1 MRARIRATFAL
12 LVAVAMA
19 AVPAAPAAAAQAA
32 PATPPPGAATQATPA
47 AETLTGGE
55 LRLTLDEAVQRAL
68 ENNADLAVARFNPDL
83 SEQNVFGAK
92 GAFDP
97 VFYSTLSRS
106 STDTEGTSAFSG
118 GDVVNTKQNVWNFG
132 TQVPLQPTGGT
143 FTVDFNNFKRD
154 TNNAFS
160 TLNPYYSSGLNISLD
175 QPLLRNFKVDSARN
189 QLRIA
194 KKNREISDVQ
204 FRESILT
211 TVAQVKIYYYQL
223 IYSIDALAA
232 AQKNLE
238 LAKRLLEENE
248 IRVKVGTMAPLDVV
262 QAQSEYAARE
272 EGVILAENALAQ
284 AEDNLKEAIFAQND
298 PGMWSTRI
306 VPADRPTAEPTPVNI
321 DAAVRNAL
329 ENRTDIVAARKGLE
343 RSDYNVQYTRN
354 QLLPDVNLF
363 AGYGGAGAGGTQI
376 VRDPPIG
383 GDIVETIPGGYGD
396 AVGEVFGGDFPTWR
410 VGVQFAY
417 AVPNRSA
424 KAAAA
429 SARIS
434 KEQALASFRRLE
446 LNVAAEVRT
455 AARGVESGFKR
466 VQSTG
471 AARTLAT
478 QRLDAEEKKFAAGMS
493 TNFLVTQAQRDLAD
507 AESAELR
514 AIAEY
519 RISLVNFQRV
529 QEAGLSSAGGAA
541 VLSTGGGS
549 QATQALQ
556 SSAASAAVQG
566 QSGGF

>member
-12 LVAVAMA
+12 LLAVAVAA
-19 AVPAAPAAAAQAA
+19 LPVAPAAAQNAPAAPSPAPA
-32 PATPPPGAATQATPA
+32 PATTPTPV
-47 AETLTGGE
+47 EGGE

-68 ENNADLAVARFNPDL
+68 ENNADLAVARYNPDL
-83 SEQNVFGAK
+83 SQQSVYGAE

-97 VFYSTLSRS
+97 VFYSTVSKQS
-106 STDTEGTSAFSG
+106 SDAEGTSAFSG
-118 GDVVNTKQNVWNFG
+118 GDVVNTKQTVWNFG
-132 TQVPLQPTGGT
+132 TSVPLQPTGGS

-154 TNNAFS
+154 TNNAFT
-160 TLNPYYSSGLNISLD
+160 TLNPYYSSNLTVALD
-175 QPLLRNFKVDSARN
+175 QPLLRNFRIDASRN

-204 FRESILT
+204 FKESILT

-223 IYSIDALAA
+223 IYTIDALAA

-238 LAKRLLEENE
+238 LARRLLQENE

-262 QAQSEYAARE
+262 QAQSEFASRE
-272 EGVILAENALAQ
+272 EGVILAENNLAQ
-284 AEDNLKEAIFAQND
+284 AEDNLKQAIFSEND
-298 PGMWSTRI
+298 PLMWSTR
-306 VPADRPTAEPTPVNI
+306 VTPADRPTAEPMPVDS

-329 ENRTDIVAARKGLE
+329 ENRTDVVAARKGLE
-343 RSDYNVQYTRN
+343 RADYNVQYYKN
-354 QLLPDVNLF
+354 QLLPDLNLF
-363 AGYGGAGAGGTQI
+363 ANYGGAGAGGTTI
-376 VRDPPIG
+376 VREPPIG
-383 GDIVETIPGGYGD
+383 GEIVETIPGGYGD
-396 AVGEVFGGDFPTWR
+396 AVDEVFGRDFPTWR

-417 AVPNRSA
+417 AIPNRSA
-424 KAAAA
+424 KANAAL
-429 SARIS
+429 SRIT

-471 AARTLAT
+471 AARVLAA

-519 RISLVNFQRV
+519 RISQVNFQRV
-529 QEAGLSSAGGAA
+529 QESGLSTAGGAA
-541 VLSTGGGS
+541 VLSGTGSSS
-549 QATQALQ
+549 QASQALR
-556 SSAASAAVQG
+556 SSAAGAAVQN
-566 QSGGF
+566 QTGGF